1 MLFPLSVESIVRQ
14 LLIAPLLHAKHCSGS
29 EQKTTFWP
37 QNLLN
42 SSGAE
47 GQTVAESSKLR
58 MLDSEK
64 C

>member
-1 MLFPLSVESIVRQ
+1 MLFPLSVESVVRQ
-14 LLIAPLLHAKHCSGS
+14 LLIAPLLHATHSSGS
-29 EQKTTFWP
+29 EQKTISCA

-47 GQTVAESSKLR
+47 GQTVTESSKLR
-58 MLDSEK
+58 MPDSEK